1 MYEQFSTLMAELL
14 NQTGL
19 LDLWWGNIVMIIV
32 GGILLYLKN
41 TSHFYWLALG

>member
-32 GGILLYLKN
+32 GGILLYLGIIKK
-41 TSHFYWLALG
+41 YEELGQ